1 MPEAFE
7 KCRRNGGRIRTVT
20 GPSKRFNLGTGE
32 YKHICFL
39 NGEVYE
45 GERKTKKNSKK

>member
-7 KCRRNGGRIRTVT
+7 KCKNNGGRIRTVT
-20 GPSKRFNLGTGE
+20 GPSKRFGLSAGE

-39 NGEVYE
+39 NGEMYE
-45 GERKTKKNSKK
+45 GERKAKKSPK